1 MNQPLFMKVTRLQ
14 LFQNKHIIPK
24 KKLLLLFLL
33 LGLFKVNGQETH
45 DLNLRVI
52 PGLLLLSDSD
62 NIGLMLNAE
71 PYFKISE
78 RSRIGLRFG
87 VALNSHKF
95 EQNKNSQFIIDRNSD
110 GATVSFVPTF
120 DYYFTKD
127 KVKPYVGLGIG
138 YYLISYVAIA
148 NPTKEVS
155 EGSVNNQI
163 GRLLRGGFD
172 LGKTRFGVEY
182 NFIPKADIEI
192 PNDQP
197 LGVVKSSYFGLSVGF
212 SFGVR

>member
-1 MNQPLFMKVTRLQ
+1 MEQRMFMKITQRN
-14 LFQNKHIIPK
+14 LFPNEHIIPK
-24 KKLLLLFLL
+24 KKFILLFLL
-33 LGLFKVNGQETH
+33 FGLFNVNAQEH
-45 DLNLRVI
+45 DLSLRVT

-62 NIGLMLNAE
+62 NLGLMLNAE

-78 RSRIGLRFG
+78 RSRLGLRFG

-95 EQNKNSQFIIDRNSD
+95 EKNKNSQFIIDRNSD
-110 GATVSFVPTF
+110 GAVVSFVPTF
-120 DYYFTKD
+120 DHYFTKD

-148 NPTKEVS
+148 NPSNSVS

-163 GRLLRGGFD
+163 GMLVRGGFD
-172 LGKTRFGVEY
+172 LGKTRFGIEY
-182 NFIPKADIEI
+182 NFIPKADIQI

-197 LGVVKSSYFGLSVGF
+197 IGTAKSSYFGLSIGF

>member
-1 MNQPLFMKVTRLQ
+1 MKVMLLQ
-14 LFQNKHIIPK
+14 LFWNEHLFPK

-33 LGLFKVNGQETH
+33 FGPFKFNAQETH
-45 DLNLRVI
+45 DLNLRII

-62 NIGLMLNAE
+62 NLGLMLNAE
-71 PYFKISE
+71 PHFKISE
-78 RSRIGLRFG
+78 RSSIGLRFG

-95 EQNKNSQFIIDRNSD
+95 EQNKNAQFIIDRNSD
-110 GATVSFVPTF
+110 GAVVSFVPSY

-127 KVKPYVGLGIG
+127 KVKPYLGLGLG

-163 GRLLRGGFD
+163 GMLLRGGFD
-172 LGKTRFGVEY
+172 LGKTRFGIEY

-197 LGVVKSSYFGLSVGF
+197 IGVVKSSYFGLSVGLN
-212 SFGVR
+212 FGVR